1 MCSFV
6 CNTQCMHL
14 VQCIPFKCQISFS
27 FFLSVSLAF
36 PLFIHEWHRKNER
49 SHKHMFQ
56 LYMHLCRCSCW
67 YCCYCF
73 NCSLPQVVASSSS
86 RTLTFPSNWMSSIH
100 THYPWQS
107 SVMHLPISGKCKI
120 CIFRWINYRIW
131 NVWPKWVCSNSKN
144 WLHNR
149 KMFKWKMEN
158 SIRWK
163 REKFDFE
170 CNFSW
175 RKAFFLVFI
184 DRNFGCSWRMEEFE
198 TFRAELAN
206 ETTISKCK
214 FEFHR
219 RWRCKCAKAKGIDI
233 ALFHSLPFVCVCIRC
248 SFLTLPRAL
257 HDCHWKSDRS
267 ENWRQTQPN
276 NTHTYSHATRSIPS
290 NAMCELHCCNW
301 KRGRT
306 TTTTTRTKTVK
317 WEVKRGVDIRKS
329 VVYD

>member
-1 MCSFV
+1 MNGTEKTSAHT
-6 CNTQCMHL
+6 N
-14 VQCIPFKCQISFS
+14 I
-27 FFLSVSLAF
+27 
-36 PLFIHEWHRKNER
+36 
-49 SHKHMFQ
+49 
-56 LYMHLCRCSCW
+56 
-67 YCCYCF
+67 CF
-73 NCSLPQVVASSSS
+73 NYTCIYVVAPAGIVVTASTVRYLKWWHHHHHAHSHSHQIGWAQYI
-86 RTLTFPSNWMSSIH
+86 PI
-100 THYPWQS
+100 THYPLPMAVICNAPTNQRQMQNMHIPLNKLSNMKCMAKMGLLQFEKLIAQS
-107 SVMHLPISGKCKI
+107 Q
-120 CIFRWINYRIW
+120 
-131 NVWPKWVCSNSKN
+131 
-144 WLHNR
+144 
-149 KMFKWKMEN
+149 MFEWKMEN

-214 FEFHR
+214 FESHR

-233 ALFHSLPFVCVCIRC
+233 ALFHSLPFVCVCVCIRC